1 MQAATITIISL
12 LVACVGFILVVQI
25 DALGFRIG
33 RVDRFAL
40 IPRWGFF
47 APTPGVHNFYLL
59 YRIRFNDG
67 TVGEWV
73 SIFGLDKFRSQWTAI
88 WNPDRRTK
96 KAVFDLAGILVRE
109 RADDE
114 QARALIQLSI
124 PYLLIL
130 NYISGLSSSSG
141 VNAVQFLVMENLQ
154 DGSAY
159 PVFVSA
165 LHSLES

>member
-1 MQAATITIISL
+1 MPAATITIVSL
-12 LVACVGFILVVQI
+12 LVASVGFILVAQI
-25 DALGFRIG
+25 GPPDAWIG

-59 YRIRFNDG
+59 YRVRFNEG
-67 TVGEWV
+67 TVGQWISV
-73 SIFGLDKFRSQWTAI
+73 FGLDKFRSQWTAI

-96 KAVFDLAGILVRE
+96 KTVFDLAGILVRE

-114 QARALIQLSI
+114 HARALIQLSI

-130 NYISGLSSSSG
+130 NYISGLCAGSG
-141 VNAVQFLVMENLQ
+141 VHAVQFLVMENLQ

>member
-1 MQAATITIISL
+1 MLVTTITIVSL
-12 LVACVGFILVVQI
+12 LVAGVGIVLVVQI
-25 DALGFRIG
+25 DALRSRIG
-33 RVDRFAL
+33 LADRLGFV
-40 IPRWGFF
+40 PRWSFF

-59 YRIRFNDG
+59 YRIRFDDG
-67 TVGEWV
+67 TVGQWM
-73 SIFGLDKFRSQWTAI
+73 SLCGLDRFRSQWAAI

-96 KAVFDLAGILVRE
+96 KTVFDLAAILVQE

-114 QARALIQLSI
+114 HARALIQLSI

-130 NYISGLSSSSG
+130 NYISGLSPRSG
-141 VNAVQFLVMENLQ
+141 VNAVQFLVMENYQ

-165 LHSLES
+165 LHSMES